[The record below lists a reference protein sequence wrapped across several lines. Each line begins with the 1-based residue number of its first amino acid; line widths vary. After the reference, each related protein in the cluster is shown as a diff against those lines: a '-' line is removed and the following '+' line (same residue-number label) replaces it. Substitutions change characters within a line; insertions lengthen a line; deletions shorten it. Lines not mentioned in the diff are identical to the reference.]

1 MTWPSWQTRWWCC
14 DTRKSTYNERRGAND
29 TTLILGPLRIVI
41 RWLSCID
48 ETFHLSQQ
56 HIPLVPPQTQCDV
69 VVCNNLNGNG
79 VTVSLLHTY
88 NTDQGGWIVDRF
100 LPSPCYLQRMYEKFV
115 SLLVPTLVFPR
126 SMSVKL
132 YTRCVPFFGACQAS
146 SFLEGKDLL
155 QVCVCRLRWYLHQS
169 FKEQERRGVTS
180 QSPLAQKTQV
190 LLFYP
195 HPAPQNCS
203 WQLAIYL
210 YKYIY
215 RVPHRIGNTCRA
227 KKGGKSNHLLHL
239 VPSSRFS

>member
-1 MTWPSWQTRWWCC
+1 M
-14 DTRKSTYNERRGAND
+14 
-29 TTLILGPLRIVI
+29 
-41 RWLSCID
+41 
-48 ETFHLSQQ
+48 
-56 HIPLVPPQTQCDV
+56 
-69 VVCNNLNGNG
+69 
-79 VTVSLLHTY
+79 
-88 NTDQGGWIVDRF
+88 DRF

-115 SLLVPTLVFPR
+115 SLLVLVPTLVFPR

-195 HPAPQNCS
+195 HPHLKTVPDNLLS
-203 WQLAIYL
+203 IYIN
-210 YKYIY
+210 IY
-215 RVPHRIGNTCRA
+215 TPSIEFRTVSVIHVERKRAGN
-227 KKGGKSNHLLHL
+227 
-239 VPSSRFS
+239 PIIFSIWYRRRGFPKNE